1 MAFPTKLDQVPT
13 PAAIY
18 DREKSQANINRLQE
32 HLYSVGGGLV
42 RFRPHV
48 KTIKSLEAARL
59 FGSVPGPITV
69 STLAEAEYFAD
80 GGYTDILYAVGI
92 APPKFDR
99 VARLY
104 RRGVD
109 LALLVDSREQAEQV
123 CHFARSESVPATAF
137 IEIDVDSHRGG
148 LTPQNP
154 ELIAV
159 ASVLA
164 AEGALAGVL
173 AHAGE
178 SYSLP
183 ARPDREQA
191 AETERVRA
199 VAAAEAIRA
208 AGIEC
213 PNVSIGSTPTAHAYT
228 DLTGITEVRAGNL
241 ALFDL
246 FMAGINVCS
255 IDDIALSV
263 LVTVIGHQKNRGW
276 ILTDGGWMALSRD
289 RGTANQQ
296 VDQGYGLVADKDG
309 NLIEG
314 LYVSAASQ
322 EHGIIE
328 ARGGAAL
335 PDLPIG
341 TQLRIVPNHACAT
354 AGQFDHFWVLDTTL
368 APDAITDRWHRT
380 RGW

>member
-1 MAFPTKLDQVPT
+1 M
-13 PAAIY
+13 
-18 DREKSQANINRLQE
+18 
-32 HLYSVGGGLV
+32 GGGLV

-59 FGSVPGPITV
+59 FSSVPVPITV
-69 STLAEAEYFAD
+69 STLAEAEYFTD

-109 LALLVDSREQAEQV
+109 LTLLVDSREQAEQV

-183 ARPDREQA
+183 AHPDREQA

-213 PNVSIGSTPTAHAYT
+213 PNVSIGSTPTAYAYT

-263 LVTVIGHQKNRGW
+263 LVTVIGYQKNRGW

-368 APDAITDRWHRT
+368 APDAITDRWQRT